1 MTPIRLLSSTAPIAA
16 EPAKRGENNMRG
28 LSSILFVALMS
39 LVSEAVSAQTADRS
53 IDEIKTETLARSQ
66 AQAYPA
72 LGIAPADASDALG
85 RIRSRDPDQWAAA
98 WSAVADGY
106 MAKAAAASDPKE
118 ADANFVR
125 AWRLYYFGQWP
136 APTSAGK
143 QAAYQRA
150 VDAYLLHAKYFDPP
164 LEVVR
169 IPFEGSEIVGYL
181 RLPANGPRPA
191 PLVLAISGLD
201 SRKETV
207 AETYAAALPQ
217 GIGFFAVDS
226 PGTGQAPLKAG
237 ENSERMYSRVLD
249 YLSSRPEIDKNRII
263 VHGQSFGAYWAA
275 KLAHTEATRL
285 VGAVTQS
292 PPIHRTFQP
301 EFFGGRMYTRE
312 YLFDLV
318 PASLFV
324 YGLKSTDELLAF
336 LPKMSLQ
343 AQGWLGKPA
352 APMLVVG
359 GTRDTQVPI
368 DDLELLI
375 NSGSEP
381 REAWINPVGGH
392 MGRSAQR
399 WPDPVIFR
407 QVILPWEVR
416 HLSQKPTN

>member
-1 MTPIRLLSSTAPIAA
+1 
-16 EPAKRGENNMRG
+16 MRAFS
-28 LSSILFVALMS
+28 LILFSS
-39 LVSEAVSAQTADRS
+39 LLCFVSEGVTAQTADRT
-53 IDEIKTETLARSQ
+53 IDEIKTETLAR
-66 AQAYPA
+66 AQTGAYPA
-72 LGIAPADASDALG
+72 LGIQPVDANDALG
-85 RIRSRDPDQWAAA
+85 RIHSRDPDEWAAA

-106 MAKAAAASDPKE
+106 MEKAKAAADPKE

-150 VDAYLLHAKYFDPP
+150 IDAYLQHARYFDPP

-169 IPFEGSEIVGYL
+169 IPFEGKEIVGYL
-181 RLPANGPRPA
+181 RLPTNAKRPV

-207 AETYAAALPQ
+207 AETYAAALAE
-217 GIGFFAVDS
+217 GVGFFAVDS
-226 PGTGQAPLKAG
+226 PGTGQAPRKAD
-237 ENSERMYSRVLD
+237 ETSDQMYSRVLD
-249 YLSSRPEIDKNRII
+249 YLATRPEIDKNRIL

-275 KLAHTEATRL
+275 KLAHTEAKRL
-285 VGAVTQS
+285 AGAVTQS

-301 EFFGGRMYTRE
+301 DFFRGRMYTRE
-312 YLFDLV
+312 YLFDLL

-324 YGLKSTDELLAF
+324 YGLKSADELIAF

-343 AQGWLGKPA
+343 AQDLLGKPT
-352 APMLVVG
+352 APILVVG
-359 GTRDTQVPI
+359 GTQDTQVPI

-375 NSGSEP
+375 NSGSGP
-381 REAWINPVGGH
+381 REAWINPAGGH
-392 MGRSAQR
+392 MGRTAGT

-416 HLSQKPTN
+416 RLNQKSDAP